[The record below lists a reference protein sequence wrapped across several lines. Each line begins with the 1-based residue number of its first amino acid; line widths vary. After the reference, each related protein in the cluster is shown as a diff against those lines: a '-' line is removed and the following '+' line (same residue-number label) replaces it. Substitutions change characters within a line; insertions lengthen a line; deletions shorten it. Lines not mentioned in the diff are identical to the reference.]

1 MAPSIHGERARRRGC
16 RGRAPLRDWR
26 GKGEGGTVVMPVD
39 ALAINI

>member
-16 RGRAPLRDWR
+16 QGRAPLRDWR
-26 GKGEGGTVVMPVD
+26 GKGEGGTVVMPLD